1 MNTIHRLLL
10 TACLVLPLAA
20 CQNDEQTQQVE
31 KAPMTAPT
39 GGDSTQWRAYLSD
52 LVPRHM
58 EGIQNQ
64 PYIYLVPDD
73 SVEDFEGLYERLE
86 EKARTDVARG
96 IVRGNMLAYAGPDS
110 NRVADM
116 VVSAFEGVPA
126 KSMNGVRVLFIGD
139 AADSARVEQAVTPA
153 GVEYVFVEK

>member
-1 MNTIHRLLL
+1 MNIINRLLL
-10 TACLVLPLAA
+10 TACLALPLAA
-20 CQNDEQTQQVE
+20 CQDDEQTQQVD

-73 SVEDFEGLYERLE
+73 DIEDFEAQYERLE
-86 EKARTDVARG
+86 EKARIDVARG

-110 NRVADM
+110 GRVADM
-116 VVSAFEGVPA
+116 VVSAFEEVPEN
-126 KSMNGVRVLFIGD
+126 SMNGVRVLFVGD